1 MGILTLMVSG
11 EGPLGGPPIGLASG
25 WELQVMAVAVAVFE
39 TVCIGLGPVVLT
51 WNLDGLQV

>member
-1 MGILTLMVSG
+1 MVSG
-11 EGPLGGPPIGLASG
+11 EGPLAGPPIGLASG

-51 WNLDGLQV
+51 WNLDGLQA